1 MFKSI
6 FISKLEIDIE
16 MNQTQPPSDIA
27 YSQSIDDLITQFQ
40 TDTNNGLKTSEIEK
54 KNLEY
59 GYNELPKIKK
69 SLWKIYLAPIFNF
82 LIIILIISGAIV
94 FIFGDQTSTII
105 TFTVVII
112 NSVTVITQ
120 QFRAQ
125 KALESLRQI
134 AALKSIVLRDGI
146 QFEIPTKEL
155 VPGDIILLEQGDK
168 IGADSRIIDYTNLMI
183 DEAPLTGESEPVE
196 KHNQSIIEENS
207 PIQKQNNMVFMGTY
221 IHTGRGKALVTGTGL
236 NTEIGKISNQLNEMG
251 SIEDIPLTKKLNR
264 LGYILG
270 SVVIINLIV
279 LIIYKFIV
287 LGLEGL
293 FFGDNITHAIT
304 SSILRSMGIMP
315 INLPLLST
323 LVLVTGVLNMAQS
336 GVIVKNLSA
345 IESLGRVSVIC
356 SDKTGTISK
365 NEMTVEK
372 FWINDMEYTVSGSGY
387 DSEGKILLNGSAQD
401 LRNDSTFQIFID
413 SCLLNNNAKLVYED
427 VKVKLKTSKEIA
439 VRKALGSP
447 TEAALLVLAE
457 KAGYIPYDVKN
468 KYQIVQEFSFSSE
481 FKRMTTVCEPK
492 ADSSNKIAFS
502 KGAPEIILRIANKIE
517 KNGKE
522 SELTNEIRDQLLNN
536 IQTRA
541 TQGYRTL
548 AIGYKKIVENR
559 ELERQEV
566 ENNLVFLGYVSIL
579 DPPRPGVREAVE
591 ECESGGIKVVMITGD
606 HPATAKTI
614 ASQMR
619 IYKEGD
625 SIVEGAEV
633 SNLNTEEFNKVSV
646 FARVNPS
653 DKEIIVDNYQSQ
665 DHICAMTGDGINDA
679 LALKLANAGIAMGI
693 TGTDVAKETAD
704 MVISDDNFSSI
715 VKGVRIG
722 RGLFARIRTIIF
734 FFICLNLMESVI
746 FYAYEFVP
754 LFDLFSSEWQHIY
767 IYGIVHSLPALA
779 LVIDKHP
786 TDVMKEQPRDGQQ
799 LLNRNMWILLVV
811 QAFIMGIGLVLVL
824 QFTLG
829 GAIPLNEWNLN
840 PTISYIPVGSTQ
852 PELLAQKARTMFIT
866 TLYIVETTFI
876 WTFRRPNKSLFKS
889 LKNEFSSTL
898 LIISLFTLALH
909 VSFVLSSNAVNY
921 FVNDEFG
928 LDLQIN
934 FLFLS
939 GTDWIIC
946 ILLALPGLIGIEIFK
961 YIARRKNI
969 LF

>member
-1 MFKSI
+1 
-6 FISKLEIDIE
+6 
-16 MNQTQPPSDIA
+16 MNQTQSRSDNS
-27 YSQSIDDLITQFQ
+27 YFQSIDDLISKFQ
-40 TDTNNGLKTSEIEK
+40 TDSNNGLKNSEIEK
-54 KNLEY
+54 RFIKY

-82 LIIILIISGAIV
+82 LIIILIISAAIV
-94 FIFGDQTSTII
+94 FILGDQTSTII

-112 NSVTVITQ
+112 NSITVITQ

-155 VPGDIILLEQGDK
+155 VPGDIMILEQGDK
-168 IGADSRIIDYTNLMI
+168 IGADAHIINFINLTI

-196 KHNQSIIEENS
+196 KSNKNIKEMNL

-221 IHTGRGKALVTGTGL
+221 INTGRGTALVTGTGL

-251 SIEDIPLTKKLNR
+251 SIEDIPLRKKLNR

-270 SVVIINLIV
+270 TIVIINLII
-279 LIIYKFIV
+279 LIFYKFSV
-287 LGLEGL
+287 LGLQGL
-293 FFGDNITHAIT
+293 FFGNNINHAIT

-365 NEMTVEK
+365 NEMTVER
-372 FWINDMEYTVSGSGY
+372 FWINNKEYTVTGSGY
-387 DSEGKILLNGSAQD
+387 DSEGEILINGDIQN
-401 LRNDSTFQIFID
+401 LRNNSTFLTFVD
-413 SCLLNNNAKLVYED
+413 SSVLNNNAKLVYED

-457 KAGYIPYDVKN
+457 KAGYIPYDIKN
-468 KYQIVQEFSFSSE
+468 KYKILQEFSFSSE
-481 FKRMTTVCEPK
+481 FKRMTTVCELK
-492 ADSSNKIAFS
+492 TDNSHKIAFS
-502 KGAPEIILRIANKIE
+502 KGAPEIILKIANIIE
-517 KNGKE
+517 INSKE
-522 SELTNEIRDQLLNN
+522 NVLTNDIKEKLLKE

-548 AIGYKKIVENR
+548 AIGYKKFEEIGDLKR
-559 ELERQEV
+559 EEV
-566 ENNLVFLGYVSIL
+566 ENNLTFLGYVSIL
-579 DPPRPGVREAVE
+579 DPPRPGVRESVE

-625 SIVEGAEV
+625 LIVEGAEV
-633 SNLNTEEFNKVSV
+633 SKLSIKEFNKVSV

-653 DKEIIVDNYQSQ
+653 DKEIIVEKYQSQ
-665 DHICAMTGDGINDA
+665 GHICAMTGDGINDA

-704 MVISDDNFSSI
+704 MVVSDDDFTSI

-722 RGLFARIRTIIF
+722 RGLFARIRNIIF
-734 FFICLNLMESVI
+734 FFICLNLMETVI
-746 FYAYEFVP
+746 FFAYEFVP

-767 IYGIVHSLPALA
+767 IYAIVHSLPALA

-786 TDVMKEQPRDGQQ
+786 TDVMKEPPRDEQQ
-799 LLNRNMWILLVV
+799 LLNKNMWILLII
-811 QAFIMGIGLVLVL
+811 QAFLMGIGLVAAL
-824 QFTLG
+824 QFTLEG
-829 GAIPLNEWNLN
+829 FIPLNEWNLN
-840 PTISYIPVGSTQ
+840 PAISYIPVGSTQ
-852 PELLAQKARTMFIT
+852 PKLLAQKARTMFIT

-876 WTFRRPNKSLFKS
+876 WTFRRPNKSLIKS
-889 LKNEFSSTL
+889 LKNEFSLTL
-898 LIISLFTLALH
+898 LVISLFTLALH
-909 VSFVLSSNAVNY
+909 VLFVLFSKDVNY
-921 FVNDEFG
+921 YVNEEFG

-939 GTDWIIC
+939 STDWIIC
-946 ILLALPGLIGIEIFK
+946 ILMALPGLLGIELFK
-961 YIARRKNI
+961 YLARRKNVI
-969 LF
+969 F